1 MNCELLFLN
10 LHCDL
15 SLALL
20 LVYNLD
26 LADSHFFF
34 CKRSDHLD
42 GKIEC
47 GGGMLDYFM
56 YLVSSVQFML

>member
-1 MNCELLFLN
+1 MKCELLFLN
-10 LHCDL
+10 LHCGL
-15 SLALL
+15 SLTLL

-26 LADSHFFF
+26 LADSLFFF
-34 CKRSDHLD
+34 KRSDHLD